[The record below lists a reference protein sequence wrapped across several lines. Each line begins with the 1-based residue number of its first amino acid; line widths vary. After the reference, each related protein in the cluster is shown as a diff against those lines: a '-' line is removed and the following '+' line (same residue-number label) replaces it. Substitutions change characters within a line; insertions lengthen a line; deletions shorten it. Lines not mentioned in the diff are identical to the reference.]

1 MKQLLIIIGVILLP
15 VLTYSQGGRK
25 LGTSFKSQGQFDS
38 RDDDQSR
45 SKTQKEGPEPAPVS
59 EYKIIS
65 VENDTTSVDTSL
77 TIHKYYK
84 FNYLRK
90 DNFELLPFPNV
101 GQTYN
106 KISYNFTK
114 DDHVL
119 PQFGAQAR
127 HYNFMEVDDIYYYHV
142 PTPFTELYFKT
153 VYEQGQTLDAFFTI
167 NTSENLNL
175 SIAYKGLRSLGKYQ
189 HMLVSTGN
197 FRTAINYQTPDK
209 RYKLK
214 THFVSQDLMNEEDG
228 GLSERSIENFIS
240 EDPEFDDR
248 SRLDVVFENAESTLY
263 GKRFY
268 LDHSFDI
275 YKRKDTLSDSN
286 LSVGHILNFTYKK
299 FQFKQAAANEV
310 FGPSFEDIEI
320 NDETRLESL
329 YNEGFV
335 QFANSYL
342 GKLRIKGG
350 FTHYNYGYNTVLD
363 LEEGFIPNRLIGD
376 VYSAGAAYENKVG
389 PFDLYADGMFNVA
402 GDMDGYD
409 LKADLGYDFWEDSRA
424 EVSLRLNDRAP
435 NWNFLLYQSDYVN
448 YNWLNDFQNEN
459 KQSLNVRF
467 LSRTL
472 LDLDLEYSRIENFSY
487 FAKDDDDNVKPFQY
501 GGQVNYA
508 RIKASRDFEFGKF
521 ALANTLIFQET
532 LDGDEV
538 LNVPSFI
545 TRNSFYYQDHWFKR
559 ALYLQTGI
567 TAKYFSNYHMNAYD
581 PVLAEFYVQNNEE
594 FEGLR
599 SVDFFFNGKI
609 KQARIFFILERL
621 DAVILGNTT
630 FVAPGYPSRDFT
642 VRFGMVWNFF
652 M

>member
-1 MKQLLIIIGVILLP
+1 MKQFILIIGFLFFPFFVFGQIER
-15 VLTYSQGGRK
+15 SQRSINQEGDRRED
-25 LGTSFKSQGQFDS
+25 L
-38 RDDDQSR
+38 SR
-45 SKTQKEGPEPAPVS
+45 SQKEKTGPEPAPVS

-65 VENDTTSVDTSL
+65 VQHDTTSVDTSL

-106 KISYNFTK
+106 RLSYDFSK
-114 DDHVL
+114 DDNVMPL
-119 PQFGAQAR
+119 FGSQAR
-127 HYNFMEVDDIYYYHV
+127 HYNFMEAEDIHYYHV

-153 VYEQGQTLDAFFTI
+153 VYEQGQTLDAFFTV
-167 NTSENLNL
+167 NTSKNLNF

-197 FRTAINYQTPDK
+197 FRTTVNYQTPNR

-228 GLSERSIENFIS
+228 GLTSQSIENFIS
-240 EDPEFDDR
+240 EDPEFQDR
-248 SRLDVVFENAESTLY
+248 SRLDVVYENSESTLY
-263 GKRFY
+263 GKRFF

-275 YKRKDTLSDSN
+275 YKKKDSASSSV
-286 LSVGHILNFTYKK
+286 LSVGHVLNFTYKK
-299 FQFKQAAANEV
+299 FQFKQEAANEM
-310 FGPSFEDIEI
+310 FGPSFEDIAI
-320 NDETRLESL
+320 NDETRLESF
-329 YNEGFV
+329 YNQAHV
-335 QFANSYL
+335 DLANASL
-342 GKLRIKGG
+342 GKLRFKAG

-363 LEEGFIPNRLIGD
+363 LESGFIPNKLIGD
-376 VYSAGAAYENKVG
+376 VLSAGASYENRLG
-389 PFDLYADGMFNVA
+389 PLDLLVDGMLNVS
-402 GDMDGYD
+402 GDLDGYD
-409 LKADLGYDFWEDSRA
+409 LKGELGYDIFENNRA
-424 EVSLRLNDRAP
+424 ELELRLNDRAP

-448 YNWLNDFQNEN
+448 YNWLNDFDNVN
-459 KQSLNVRF
+459 TQSLNLRF
-467 LSRTL
+467 FSKALV
-472 LDLDLEYSRIENFSY
+472 DVDLEYTRIGNFSY
-487 FAKDDDDNVKPFQY
+487 FAKDDDGNVKPFQY
-501 GGQVNYA
+501 DGQVNYA

-521 ALANTLIFQET
+521 GLANTVAFQET
-532 LDGDEV
+532 LDGNEV

-567 TAKYFSNYHMNAYD
+567 TAKYFSDYYMNAYD
-581 PVLAEFYVQNNEE
+581 PVLAEFYVQNREE
-594 FEGLR
+594 FKGLR

-621 DAVILGNTT
+621 DAVILGNTA